1 MSLHCTIDLE
11 TLGVSPDSVILTLG
25 AVKFNIKDGSTVDEL
40 YLRIN
45 VDQQLDQGRV
55 VDENTLKWW
64 GEQDKDVM
72 FEALNPDGRIGL
84 EDAVHHLNKFLV
96 GVSKI
101 WCQGAGF
108 DSVILEH
115 LYRSMKKPIPWQYW
129 QIQDSRTLFNLLPED
144 PRKLFPAKLHNA
156 LDDCKSQTSA
166 LLYTFNKLGID
177 KNARVM
183 G

>member
-1 MSLHCTIDLE
+1 
-11 TLGVSPDSVILTLG
+11 
-25 AVKFNIKDGSTVDEL
+25 
-40 YLRIN
+40 
-45 VDQQLDQGRV
+45 
-55 VDENTLKWW
+55 
-64 GEQDKDVM
+64 
-72 FEALNPDGRIGL
+72 
-84 EDAVHHLNKFLV
+84 
-96 GVSKI
+96 
-101 WCQGAGF
+101 
-108 DSVILEH
+108 
-115 LYRSMKKPIPWQYW
+115 MKKPIPWQYW

>member
-25 AVKFNIKDGSTVDEL
+25 AVKFNVKTGDIVDEL

-45 VDQQLDQGRV
+45 VDQQLEHGRV
-55 VDENTLKWW
+55 VDEKTLQWW
-64 GEQDKDVM
+64 SEQDKDVM
-72 FEALNPDGRIGL
+72 FEALNPDGRIDL
-84 EDAVHHLNKFLV
+84 ATSIQHLNKFIV

-115 LYRSMKKPIPWQYW
+115 LYRSLNTPIPWQYW

-144 PRKLFPAKLHNA
+144 PRKLYPAKLHNA
-156 LDDCKSQTSA
+156 LDDCISQTKA
-166 LLYTFNKLGID
+166 LLYTINKLGIE